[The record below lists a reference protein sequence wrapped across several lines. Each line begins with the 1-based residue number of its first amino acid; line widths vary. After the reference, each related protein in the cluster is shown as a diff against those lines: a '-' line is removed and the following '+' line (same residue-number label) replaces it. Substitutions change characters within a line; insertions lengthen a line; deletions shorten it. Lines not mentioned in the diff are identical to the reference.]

1 MLQEHKMEKIPT
13 YITKVNNQS
22 LTQKVKNIPKE
33 KKSTHTIILKAKWN
47 DVVKCDC
54 ISGFF

>member
-33 KKSTHTIILKAKWN
+33 KKSTHTIILKAK
-47 DVVKCDC
+47 
-54 ISGFF
+54 